1 MGRFKKDR
9 EDSESVKKIGLL
21 DRSSEHFYYVGAT
34 VISAAVRFLYSVYVK
49 AHIEPLEYGIYST
62 CLLLQTYMSYVQLG
76 SLNAFN
82 RDYPQLIGAGDKE
95 KAKKYRNTTFSFLLI
110 AFGVAMLIITVFLL
124 AIGRGNDP
132 RYTYGLILCAV
143 ITTVSILENFFA
155 SRVRIDGNFKFT
167 SFVLVAELLSVLIG
181 FFMLSRFGY
190 YVLYFVTI
198 GSMMIGILLYYK
210 KGVSDLQLAVDRQLL
225 RTIII
230 SGMPLLINSLIW
242 TIVNS
247 IDQFVILG
255 FINTEALGI
264 YSIAQMAFSYIML
277 IPSAMSQLFY
287 VKLGKVYGANKDIKE
302 LNSIA
307 VKYTLILAL
316 VVSYIVIGV
325 YFFIEPIVIWLM
337 PKYADG
343 VRAAQLL
350 MLGLAIY
357 SPTIVSSN
365 ILTILKKNAA
375 LLRGSIY
382 LCILN
387 IVCSALLVIL
397 LGAKI
402 ENVALGT
409 AISYLIRTVI
419 LVFQLKHNAETDVG
433 KMIWV
438 SIIPVLVSVGPGIA
452 IYYVIPNRFVGFAIA
467 VCIALIMNGVLYG
480 KSIKALLKGK

>member
-1 MGRFKKDR
+1 MR
-9 EDSESVKKIGLL
+9 EKIETLIN
-21 DRSSEHFYYVGAT
+21 RSSEHFYYVGAT

-49 AHIEPLEYGIYST
+49 ANIEPLEYGIYST
-62 CLLLQTYMSYVQLG
+62 CLLLQTYMTYAQLG

-95 KAKKYRNTTFSFLLI
+95 KARKYRNTTFSFLI
-110 AFGVAMLIITVFLL
+110 IVFGVATLVITVFLL
-124 AIGRGNDP
+124 AIGHGNDS

-143 ITTVSILENFFA
+143 ITTVAILENFLA
-155 SRVRIDGNFKFT
+155 SRVRIDGNFRYT

-181 FFMLSRFGY
+181 FLMISRFGY

-198 GSMMIGILLYYK
+198 GSMIIGILLYYK
-210 KGVSDLQLAVDRQLL
+210 KGIADLQLSVDRQLL
-225 RTIII
+225 RIIII
-230 SGMPLLINSLIW
+230 SGMPLLINNLIW

-264 YSIAQMAFSYIML
+264 YSIAQMAFSNIML

-302 LNSIA
+302 LNDIA

-316 VVSYIVIGV
+316 VVSYIIIGV

-350 MLGLAIY
+350 LLGLAVY

-387 IVCSALLVIL
+387 IVCSALLVML

-419 LVFQLKHNAETDVG
+419 LVYQLKHNAETDVR

-438 SIIPVLVSVGPGIA
+438 SIIPVLISVGPGIV
-452 IYYVIPNRFVGFAIA
+452 IYQVIPNRFVGFAIA
-467 VCIALIMNGVLYG
+467 VCIALIMIGALYG
-480 KSIKALLKGK
+480 KNVKALLKGK

>member
-1 MGRFKKDR
+1 MR
-9 EDSESVKKIGLL
+9 KIGLL
-21 DRSSEHFYYVGAT
+21 NRSSEHFYYVGAT

-62 CLLLQTYMSYVQLG
+62 CLLLQTYMTYAQLG

-110 AFGVAMLIITVFLL
+110 AFGVATLVITVVLL
-124 AIGRGNDP
+124 AIGRGNDS
-132 RYTYGLILCAV
+132 RYTYGSILCAF
-143 ITTVSILENFFA
+143 ITTVSILENFLA
-155 SRVRIDGNFKFT
+155 SRVRIDGDFKFT
-167 SFVLVAELLSVLIG
+167 SFVLVAELLSLLIG
-181 FFMLSRFGY
+181 FFLISRFGY
-190 YVLYFVTI
+190 YALYFVTI

-210 KGVSDLQLAVDRQLL
+210 KGMSDLQLSVDRQLL

-242 TIVNS
+242 TIINS
-247 IDQFVILG
+247 IDQFIILG

-302 LNSIA
+302 LNGIA

-316 VVSYIVIGV
+316 VVSYIIIGV
-325 YFFIEPIVIWLM
+325 YFFIEPIVAWFM

-350 MLGLAIY
+350 LLGLAVY

-387 IVCSALLVIL
+387 IVCSALLVML

-419 LVFQLKHNAETDVG
+419 LVYQLKHNAETEVR

-438 SIIPVLVSVGPGIA
+438 SIIPVLISVGPGIV
-452 IYYVIPNRFVGFAIA
+452 IYHVISNRFVGFVIV
-467 VCIALIMNGVLYG
+467 VCIALIMNGALYG
-480 KSIKALLKGK
+480 KSVKALLRGK